1 LRIVQDQIAKVP
13 DNSNFYVLL
22 DQVELR
28 NQDSAKAEQA
38 FQKAVDLNQNN
49 VNAFLLLSSVQIT
62 SGSVDQGIA
71 GYRSA
76 LQSNP
81 RDIRIYVA

>member
-1 LRIVQDQIAKVP
+1 MQDQIAKVP

>member
-38 FQKAVDLNQNN
+38 FQKAVDLDQNN
-49 VNAFLLLSSVQIT
+49 VNAFLLLSSVQIP